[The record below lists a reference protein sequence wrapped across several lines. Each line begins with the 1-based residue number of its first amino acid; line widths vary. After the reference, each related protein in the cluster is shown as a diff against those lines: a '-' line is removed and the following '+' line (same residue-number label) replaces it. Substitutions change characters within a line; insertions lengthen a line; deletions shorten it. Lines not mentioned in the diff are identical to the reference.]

1 MKKRKMVMMM
11 SMVMKLDK
19 PMKKM
24 AMVRMIMKP

>member
-1 MKKRKMVMMM
+1 MKKRKMVMM

-24 AMVRMIMKP
+24 MMVMMIMKP

>member
-1 MKKRKMVMMM
+1 MKKRKMVMM

-24 AMVRMIMKP
+24 TMVRMTMKP